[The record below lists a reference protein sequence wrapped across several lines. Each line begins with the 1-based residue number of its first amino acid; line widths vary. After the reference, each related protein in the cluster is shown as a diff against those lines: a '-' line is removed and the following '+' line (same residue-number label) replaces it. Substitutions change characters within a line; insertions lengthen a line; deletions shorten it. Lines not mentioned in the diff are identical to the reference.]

1 MMRILVAPNAF
12 KNSLPATEAAAAI
25 IGGLKASRLSCDC
38 LAFPVGDGGDGTATL
53 IVEKCGG
60 RWIQET
66 VTGPL
71 GREVLSRY
79 ALIDAGKTAVI
90 EMADASGLRLLDAS
104 TLDPLRA
111 SSVGMGQLIRKALD
125 HGVSTIIIGLGGSAT
140 VDGAA
145 GALSALGV
153 RFLDQNGQALP
164 PTPAGLSSLHSI
176 DTSAL
181 DSRVAATGFVVLSD
195 VQNPLLGPEGAAAIF
210 GPQKGAD
217 PEQVEILE
225 SMLSLLSR
233 KARTATG
240 RDMAAV
246 PSGGAAGGAAAG
258 LAVFLGATLV
268 NGIDYFFELTGFDRA
283 LNGCDLV
290 ITGEGSIDEQTLNGK
305 GPFGVAERARRLGIP
320 VVALA
325 GKVPLTENPALR
337 AYFDVLLPIGHQASG
352 LAEAMLATGQNL
364 ARTAHELGNLLAL
377 HRPR

>member
-1 MMRILVAPNAF
+1 MRILVAPNAF